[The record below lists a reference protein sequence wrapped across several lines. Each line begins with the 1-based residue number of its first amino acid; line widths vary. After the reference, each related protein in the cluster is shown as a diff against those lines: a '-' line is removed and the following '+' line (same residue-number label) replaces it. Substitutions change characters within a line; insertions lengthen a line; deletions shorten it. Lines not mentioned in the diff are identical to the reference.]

1 VNQFSAGR
9 TAKKYTKYSAV
20 NSLLATTKGAS
31 AALIPRNIKVKKIAK
46 KNQTQILWRSEY
58 TQEIIRASKEVL
70 RVSAGIAKLT
80 RIAANIPIAPP
91 NLLGHARRI
100 A

>member
-46 KNQTQILWRSEY
+46 KNQTQIL
-58 TQEIIRASKEVL
+58 
-70 RVSAGIAKLT
+70 
-80 RIAANIPIAPP
+80 
-91 NLLGHARRI
+91 
-100 A
+100 